1 MSVLGTFLVNYPALV
16 RLQGDAVACPATRI
30 HSDCCCSCPAGGGR
44 VQADAQ
50 SKKQQEQLERLRKDM
65 GAVNMQTATPPTGEE
80 A

>member
-1 MSVLGTFLVNYPALV
+1 MLDDVVLA
-16 RLQGDAVACPATRI
+16 RR
-30 HSDCCCSCPAGGGR
+30 GR